1 METKVCGRCKVLL
14 PTENFIYF
22 FEKNRNKWRYA
33 SYCKS
38 CQKQNAKK
46 HYNSNKEKYI
56 DLANK
61 WQINNREKRNQI
73 IGEYQKRVRANL
85 TNSYITKLLDAS
97 EISREFVS
105 KNPEV
110 IEARRLQV
118 KINRKLKQLKN
129 GTQQIN

>member
-1 METKVCGRCKVLL
+1 MESKICGKCKVLL

-46 HYNSNKEKYI
+46 HYNGNKEKYI

-61 WQINNREKRNQI
+61 WQINNLEKRNQI
-73 IGEYQKRVRANL
+73 AGEYQKRVRANL

-110 IEARRLQV
+110 IEVRRLQV

-129 GTQQIN
+129 GTKQVN

>member
-1 METKVCGRCKVLL
+1 MKTKVCGKCKVLL

-46 HYNSNKEKYI
+46 HYNGNKEKYI

-61 WQINNREKRNQI
+61 WQINNQEKRNKI
-73 IGEYQKRVRANL
+73 CVEYQKRIRANL

-97 EISREFVS
+97 EISKEFVS

-129 GTQQIN
+129 GTKQIK

>member
-1 METKVCGRCKVLL
+1 MKTKVCGRCKVSL

-46 HYNSNKEKYI
+46 HYNNNKEKYI

-73 IGEYQKRVRANL
+73 TGEYQKRVRANL

-97 EISREFVS
+97 EISREFVN

>member
-1 METKVCGRCKVLL
+1 METKVCGKCKVLL
-14 PTENFIYF
+14 PTDNFIYF

-46 HYNSNKEKYI
+46 HYNGNKEKYI

-61 WQINNREKRNQI
+61 WQINNQEKRNKI
-73 IGEYQKRVRANL
+73 CVEYQKRIRANL

-129 GTQQIN
+129 GTKQIK

>member
-1 METKVCGRCKVLL
+1 MESKICAKCKVLL
-14 PTENFIYF
+14 STDNFIYF

-38 CQKQNAKK
+38 CQKENAKK
-46 HYNSNKEKYI
+46 HYNNHKEKYI

-61 WQINNREKRNQI
+61 WQINNQEKHNQI
-73 IGEYQKRVRANL
+73 CIEYQKKIRTNL

-97 EISREFVS
+97 EISRGFVS
-105 KNPEV
+105 KNPEI
-110 IEARRLQV
+110 IEVRRLQV

-129 GTQQIN
+129 GTQQIK

>member
-1 METKVCGRCKVLL
+1 METKVCGKCKVLL

-73 IGEYQKRVRANL
+73 TGEYQKRVRANL

-129 GTQQIN
+129 GTKQIK

>member
-1 METKVCGRCKVLL
+1 METKVCGKCKVLL

-61 WQINNREKRNQI
+61 WQINNQEKHNKI
-73 IGEYQKRVRANL
+73 CVEYQKRIRENL
-85 TNSYITKLLDAS
+85 TNSYITKLLNAS

-105 KNPEV
+105 KNLEV

-129 GTQQIN
+129 GKKQIK